1 MHRVQE
7 RLEQRCSELPA
18 LKNIDSGAVSHV
30 QPSGTFYSQEGE
42 ARVPS

>member
-7 RLEQRCSELPA
+7 RLEQVCSELSG
-18 LKNIDSGAVSHV
+18 LKILDSGAVSEV
-30 QPSGTFYSQEGE
+30 QLSGRLDPHEGE